1 VSLALVALLARAHAD
16 DLLHV
21 GNSYTFFNDL
31 ELVTRGLLAQ
41 ADAERWSEG
50 RTVRLADGGLRFV
63 DHLDRAGQ
71 AGTAWNTALAGT
83 DTWDWVVLQEQSQI
97 PGFPQDQSDF
107 RASRRAAADLDD
119 RVETAGARTV
129 FLLTWGRRL
138 GDESNRERFPDF
150 ATMQAALTEGYLAYR
165 DATSTEAR
173 PTWIAPA
180 GPAFARVHADVLAA
194 GEDPLAPGSRFSR
207 LYTEDGSHPSPLG
220 TYLAAC
226 VLTGTITGRR
236 TTGLASIPGVPPED
250 AGWLQTTAD
259 ATVRD
264 AALPFTYPWTDAPP
278 QDSGTDT
285 ATGDSGPEAAAPDD
299 TAAQAG
305 DSAPDCGC
313 GSEGPRHS
321 AAPFTLVLATF
332 GIFASRRRSRDTGTG
347 KTRPRP

>member
-41 ADAERWSEG
+41 ADVERWSEG

-119 RVETAGARTV
+119 RVETTGAHTV

-165 DATSTEAR
+165 DATSTAAR
-173 PTWIAPA
+173 PTWVAPA
-180 GPAFARVHADVLAA
+180 GPAFARVHADALAA

-226 VLTGTITGRR
+226 VLTGTITGQR
-236 TTGLASIPGVPPED
+236 TRGFASVPGVPPED
-250 AGWLQTTAD
+250 AAWLQATAD

-264 AALPFTYPWTDAPP
+264 TALPFTYPWTDAPP
-278 QDSGTDT
+278 DDSGTDT
-285 ATGDSGPEAAAPDD
+285 ATGDSGARDAPPDD
-299 TAAQAG
+299 TAAPDG
-305 DSAPDCGC
+305 DGAPDCGC
-313 GSEGPRHS
+313 APQGPRHP
-321 AAPFTLVLATF
+321 AARVALMLAVV
-332 GIFASRRRSRDTGTG
+332 GIVASRRRGRETGTG
-347 KTRPRP
+347 EAHPRP